1 MGKLSEIYTNKFY
14 TLESTI
20 DNTSTE
26 KQHLILNTVL
36 SAVLLRHH
44 GERDREGRA
53 EGVPRLRP
61 RRHVALALGHGFM
74 DGLVSIAAVDPF
86 VVRDVGISIAALLLM
101 PISLFIL
108 RESYWNIKWFVVVA
122 CATSALTYYQL
133 GYLLS
138 AAPATTPHGIYIE
151 QLLCALLFGACAAPA
166 CVLWWRRC
174 TSSRDGGGNGGGD
187 GDGSG
192 GGGGPNGF
200 TVRRFRPTP
209 ATEPGPEPEPDDI
222 SLAQSQQPAAGGAGP
237 SAELRRMNGVSSSR
251 RP

>member
-1 MGKLSEIYTNKFY
+1 M
-14 TLESTI
+14 LEVFFPTWFGTCVFSLYVTCLWLG
-20 DNTSTE
+20 TG
-26 KQHLILNTVL
+26 
-36 SAVLLRHH
+36 VLLGTCLELVHWCK
-44 GERDREGRA
+44 GWDTIWDTIWG
-53 EGVPRLRP
+53 GP
-61 RRHVALALGHGFM
+61 ALALGHGFM

-166 CVLWWRRC
+166 CMLWWRRC

-187 GDGSG
+187 GDGGG

-209 ATEPGPEPEPDDI
+209 ATQPGPEPEPDDI